1 MMAVI
6 LWLQH
11 HSVLMMGGVFVLIL
25 VTTFW
30 PGRRAWFDHAARIPL
45 DDDR

>member
-1 MMAVI
+1 MMAI
-6 LWLQH
+6 LQWLQQ
-11 HSVLMMGGVFVLIL
+11 HSIIMMLAVFVMIV

-30 PGRRAWFDHAARIPL
+30 PGRGRTFDKAAHIPL

>member
-1 MMAVI
+1 MLAIIMWV
-6 LWLQH
+6 QH
-11 HSVLMMGGVFVLIL
+11 HSVVMMGVVFILIL

-30 PGRRAWFDHAARIPL
+30 PGRRATFDRIAHIPL

>member
-1 MMAVI
+1 MMAI
-6 LWLQH
+6 LQWLQH
-11 HSVLMMGGVFVLIL
+11 HSVVMMGAVFVTIV

-30 PGRRAWFDHAARIPL
+30 PGRRKTFDKVARIPL

>member
-1 MMAVI
+1 MMATI
-6 LWLQH
+6 QWLQH
-11 HSVLMMGGVFVLIL
+11 HSVAIMAAVFVLIV

-30 PGRRAWFDHAARIPL
+30 PGTRATYDKIARIPL

>member
-1 MMAVI
+1 MSIM
-6 LWLQH
+6 LWIQH
-11 HSVLMMGGVFVLIL
+11 NSLLMMLAVFVLIL

-30 PGRRAWFDHAARIPL
+30 PGRRSSFDKIARIPL

>member
-1 MMAVI
+1 MMATI
-6 LWLQH
+6 QWLQQ
-11 HSVLMMGGVFVLIL
+11 HSIIMMFAVFVMIL

-30 PGRRAWFDHAARIPL
+30 PGRKQDFDKAAHIPL

>member
-1 MMAVI
+1 MLLTI
-6 LWLQH
+6 QWLQQ
-11 HSVLMMGGVFVLIL
+11 HSIAVMLPVFTMIL

-30 PGRRAWFDHAARIPL
+30 PGRKAGFDKIAHIPL